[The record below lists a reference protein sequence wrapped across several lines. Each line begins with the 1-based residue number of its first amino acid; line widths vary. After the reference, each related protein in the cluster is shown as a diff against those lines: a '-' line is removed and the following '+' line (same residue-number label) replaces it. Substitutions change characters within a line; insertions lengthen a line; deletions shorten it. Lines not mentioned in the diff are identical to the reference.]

1 MVADDLAFSALLD
14 GCVEV
19 FMVIFGAMETIIIC
33 AWVGMFVLVT
43 ASKYFEKPAATNGA
57 ELVRPSH
64 ETAIACLHHV
74 FETCYS
80 TTLLQLFFR
89 CYYYYTNIVMPSSG
103 REKDRRRDDGEKD
116 EERKKKRREEEQYD
130 DEDEPNRD
138 RRRKRHR
145 DKDADSN
152 DDSENENGDNDIRDE
167 DRRRRKKRSKSR
179 HRKSSSRKKSKKKS
193 SKKNKK
199 KKSRRRSSFYSSED
213 DSNSNSSSSSSSSSS
228 SEDEGANKKVVMN
241 DKLLAKLSARGETLE
256 ERKERRAQKRA
267 AKIQARFG
275 YTAEENPFN
284 DPNLHETF
292 TWTKKKQQKTSAN
305 VAAGAQN
312 RDTIEEI
319 ETIRRRRKE
328 REVEREEMDRLR
340 AEEARM
346 KELEN
351 YDEWQKKEEEFHLE
365 QQRKRSAIRLVE
377 GREKPI
383 DILAKNLLL
392 FGLTEE
398 EKQKRAA
405 VKYQERYNAL
415 DEVQKLD
422 AELEE
427 PHKIVGYLKLVELQE
442 LLVDIDAFRLLEK
455 EAMGDAGNETIIM
468 YWEALSVVVKDE
480 IKLLQNGGEES
491 AYAKKIEGI
500 KAIFKGQSRP
510 DLVKM
515 REEIQSKLRNAT
527 SGGDAEFDK
536 AYWLSVMEQLT
547 VHLAKTDL
555 SELHAKMLVRQLEKL
570 EQRKEALSEQ
580 QKNEATGTQESNA
593 QKSDPDGSH
602 GVMVPSNVDAN
613 FGNLEEELG
622 LTDEVALAAAGNKA
636 YSWQD
641 RYAPRKPR
649 YFNRVRTGF
658 DWNKYNQTHYDS
670 ENPPPKIV
678 QGYKFN
684 IFYPDLVDPT
694 KTPQFFLEPADSDD
708 FCILRF
714 HAGPPYED
722 IAFKIINREWNKS
735 RKRGFRSTFERGVLS
750 LYFNFTTHW
759 YRR

>member
-1 MVADDLAFSALLD
+1 MASTDANEKEDEHTSRGGDDDKKKQNRKKRGEDGDNIEDGVEVDVADDDKKGSSRKRSRRHRRHED
-14 GCVEV
+14 ED
-19 FMVIFGAMETIIIC
+19 
-33 AWVGMFVLVT
+33 
-43 ASKYFEKPAATNGA
+43 SKD
-57 ELVRPSH
+57 S
-64 ETAIACLHHV
+64 
-74 FETCYS
+74 
-80 TTLLQLFFR
+80 
-89 CYYYYTNIVMPSSG
+89 
-103 REKDRRRDDGEKD
+103 
-116 EERKKKRREEEQYD
+116 EEE
-130 DEDEPNRD
+130 
-138 RRRKRHR
+138 
-145 DKDADSN
+145 DA
-152 DDSENENGDNDIRDE
+152 EE
-167 DRRRRKKRSKSR
+167 DRRRRHKKRKRKKESSSSGRKRSDKK
-179 HRKSSSRKKSKKKS
+179 KSSSRTKRGRSS
-193 SKKNKK
+193 SKQKK
-199 KKSRRRSSFYSSED
+199 KKRC
-213 DSNSNSSSSSSSSSS
+213 SSSSSSDESSSS
-228 SEDEGANKKVVMN
+228 ASSDDSSSSDGGGRKSSKNKKTVMN

-292 TWTKKKQQKTSAN
+292 NWTKKKDKATAE
-305 VAAGAQN
+305 AERAGTVNDTKQN

-328 REVEREEMDRLR
+328 RELEREEMDRLR
-340 AEEARM
+340 AEESRM

-351 YDEWQKKEEEFHLE
+351 YDEWAKKEEEFHLE

-392 FGLTEE
+392 FGLSDE

-427 PHKIVGYLKLVELQE
+427 PQKIVSYLKLVELQE
-442 LLVDIDAFRLLEK
+442 LLIDIDAFRLLEK
-455 EAMGDAGNETIIM
+455 EAMGESGNPTIIT
-468 YWEALSVVVKDE
+468 YWEALSVVVRDE
-480 IKLLQNGGEES
+480 IKFLQNGGEGS
-491 AYAKKIEGI
+491 ANAKKMDGI
-500 KAIFKGQSRP
+500 RGIFEGQSRP
-510 DLVKM
+510 DLSKM
-515 REEIQSKLRNAT
+515 REEIEMKLRKAANPS
-527 SGGDAEFDK
+527 SGADADLDRS
-536 AYWLSVMEQLT
+536 YWISVLEQLA
-547 VHLAKTDL
+547 VHLAKMDL
-555 SELHAKMLVRQLEKL
+555 SELHSKMLVRQLEKL
-570 EQRKEALSEQ
+570 EQRKEELAEQ
-580 QKNEATGTQESNA
+580 QKTRSIKAASSQEDA
-593 QKSDPDGSH
+593 QGQEVSQS
-602 GVMVPSNVDAN
+602 MVPQNVDLN

-622 LTDEVALAAAGNKA
+622 LTDEVALAASGKQS

-694 KTPQFFLEPADSDD
+694 KTPQYFLERADSDE

>member
-1 MVADDLAFSALLD
+1 
-14 GCVEV
+14 
-19 FMVIFGAMETIIIC
+19 
-33 AWVGMFVLVT
+33 
-43 ASKYFEKPAATNGA
+43 
-57 ELVRPSH
+57 
-64 ETAIACLHHV
+64 
-74 FETCYS
+74 
-80 TTLLQLFFR
+80 
-89 CYYYYTNIVMPSSG
+89 MPSSKG
-103 REKDRRRDDGEKD
+103 EEKHDKRSHDKKRDRQRIDKQLTVNREDDEVKHDLKDGDLDRHKEMDEDVDRKRKKGRRDDREHRSESNGSDDDSYDGNRRRRHSKRKRKR
-116 EERKKKRREEEQYD
+116 ERSSKRPSKKTSSRKHKRHHHKSKKKRRY
-130 DEDEPNRD
+130 
-138 RRRKRHR
+138 
-145 DKDADSN
+145 
-152 DDSENENGDNDIRDE
+152 
-167 DRRRRKKRSKSR
+167 
-179 HRKSSSRKKSKKKS
+179 SSSES
-193 SKKNKK
+193 S
-199 KKSRRRSSFYSSED
+199 SSSDSSSSD
-213 DSNSNSSSSSSSSSS
+213 SSSSSSDDDDVTKTS
-228 SEDEGANKKVVMN
+228 KRKIVMN
-241 DKLLAKLSARGETLE
+241 DKLLAKLNARGETLE

-292 TWTKKKQQKTSAN
+292 NWTKKKEKK
-305 VAAGAQN
+305 AGADNKQS

-319 ETIRRRRKE
+319 ETIRQRRKE
-328 REVEREEMDRLR
+328 RELEREEMERLR
-340 AEEARM
+340 AEESRM

-351 YDEWQKKEEEFHLE
+351 YDEWAKKEEEFHLE

-392 FGLTEE
+392 FGLTDE

-427 PHKIVGYLKLVELQE
+427 PHKIVSYLKLVELQE

-455 EAMGDAGNETIIM
+455 EAMGDCGNVTIIT

-480 IKLLQNGGEES
+480 IKLLQNGGEDS
-491 AYAKKIEGI
+491 TYAKKMDGI
-500 KAIFKGQSRP
+500 KSIFDGQSRP
-510 DLVKM
+510 DLLKM
-515 REEIQSKLRNAT
+515 REEIETKLRSPSSSADVDIDR
-527 SGGDAEFDK
+527 S
-536 AYWLSVMEQLT
+536 YWITVLEQLK
-547 VHLAKTDL
+547 VHLAKMEL
-555 SELHAKMLVRQLEKL
+555 SEMHSKMLVRQLEKL
-570 EQRKEALSEQ
+570 EQRKEELAEQ
-580 QKNEATGTQESNA
+580 QKNQSANADQEDIQRQDAS
-593 QKSDPDGSH
+593 QS
-602 GVMVPSNVDAN
+602 MVPLNVDAN

-622 LTDEVALAAAGNKA
+622 LTDEIILAASGNQS

-694 KTPQFFLEPADSDD
+694 KTPQYFLEPADSNE

-722 IAFKIINREWNKS
+722 VAFKIINREWNKS